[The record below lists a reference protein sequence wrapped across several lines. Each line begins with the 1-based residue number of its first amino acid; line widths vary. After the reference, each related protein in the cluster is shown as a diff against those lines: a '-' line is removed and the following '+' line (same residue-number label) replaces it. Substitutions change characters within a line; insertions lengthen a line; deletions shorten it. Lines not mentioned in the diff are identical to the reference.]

1 MQDLAI
7 MAICI
12 DEPLTVIRS
21 YYLVRFLVLRL
32 LPPHLHVRFHG
43 NQTES
48 VPTKHAELSAQS
60 KTGID
65 IRSQWASG
73 Q

>member
-12 DEPLTVIRS
+12 DELLTVIRR

-32 LPPHLHVRFHG
+32 LPLHPVRFHG

-65 IRSQWASG
+65 IRSRWALG